1 MKDEDLDRLLAG
13 TPLPDPG
20 PAFTWKVMAQVRR
33 EAAAPPPIPFPWRRL
48 LLGLGLCVALLVAGI
63 AALPPSSGPAGPV
76 AAVPKALLEAS
87 WLRPVLLA
95 TAVLFVTWL
104 SLRVTA
110 IFSGARA

>member
-1 MKDEDLDRLLAG
+1 MKDEELDRLLAG

-20 PAFTWKVMAQVRR
+20 PAFTWAVMAQVRR
-33 EAAAPPPIPFPWRRL
+33 EAAVPPPIPFPWRRL
-48 LLGLGLCVALLVAGI
+48 AVGLSLCIVLVVAGI
-63 AALPPSSGPAGPV
+63 AALAPAAGAEVP
-76 AAVPKALLEAS
+76 ATAVPLSLLGAA
-87 WLRPVLLA
+87 WARPALLA